1 MYHLSIKK
9 IKLGK
14 LFVGGIFMSFNPF
27 LAKPKKIESTIMN
40 FKMLAPKPYNKDEVD
55 PYTRVRCILMN
66 GTEYEAVWSKHHLN
80 RHCGNNDIRR
90 AIGLIRNCEQQQ
102 QKLISTLKPIDE
114 NLLQTTLG
122 YEQLAVDL
130 TAILAQRQTNSFVKN
145 ALDFALLEDFD
156 HLYRYANLLETD
168 MGDHAEKYI
177 GSYTE
182 IMPSRP
188 TVAHHRHPYDNIKK
202 PISNM
207 SADPIT
213 KCDVSIITAAEQQ
226 TMNYYM
232 NLGSFYK
239 NQKGREIYSE
249 IAMVEEEHVS
259 QYGSLIDPSM
269 TMLDDILMHEYIECY
284 LYYSMHNNESDPHIK
299 QIWEMLFEQE
309 LAHLHFALEIVRKYE
324 NKDWFDV
331 LPNGEFPELIA
342 FAPQKEYI
350 RKVLAETICNT
361 CDLENYCAVNKLPD
375 NARFFEYQKKV
386 IKDVLTLPSHLVI
399 ENHIKQFKTDYR
411 LQDKEHPVKSLR
423 NRKEDNTTIGR
434 VKKD

>member
-1 MYHLSIKK
+1 
-9 IKLGK
+9 
-14 LFVGGIFMSFNPF
+14 MSYNPF
-27 LAKPKKIESTIMN
+27 LAKPKKLESTIMS
-40 FKMLAPKPYNKDEVD
+40 FKMLSPKPYNKDEVD

-66 GTEYEAVWSKHHLN
+66 GTEYEAVWSKHHFN
-80 RHCGNNDIRR
+80 RHCGDNELRR
-90 AIGLIRNCEQQQ
+90 AVGLIRNSEQQQ
-102 QKLISTLKPIDE
+102 QKLISALKPIDE
-114 NLLQTTLG
+114 NVLQTTLG

-130 TAILAQRQTNSFVKN
+130 TAILAQRQTNMFVKD

-168 MGDHAEKYI
+168 MGEHAEKYI

-182 IMPSRP
+182 IMPGRP
-188 TVAHHRHPYDNIKK
+188 TVAHHRHPFDNIKK
-202 PISNM
+202 PISNI

-232 NLGSFYK
+232 NLGAFYK
-239 NQKGREIYSE
+239 HQKGREVYTE

-269 TMLDDILMHEYIECY
+269 TMLDDLLMHEYIESY
-284 LYYSMHNNESDPHIK
+284 LYFSMYNDEIDSHIK

-309 LAHLHFALEIVRKYE
+309 LSHLHATLALVRKYE

-331 LPNGEFPELIA
+331 IPSGDYPELLK
-342 FAPQKEYI
+342 FSPQKEYV
-350 RKVLAETICNT
+350 RKVLGETVCNT
-361 CDLENYCAVNKLPD
+361 SLYEGYINVTKLPD
-375 NARFFEYQKKV
+375 NANFFEYQKRAV
-386 IKDVLTLPSHLVI
+386 KDVQTMPSHVVI
-399 ENHIKQFKTDYR
+399 DDHIKAFKTDYR

-423 NRKEDNTTIGR
+423 DRKDDNITLGR
-434 VKKD
+434 VK